1 MTDTAN
7 PRLTAPR
14 SGERRDRAGTSPNFG
29 FLAPHEPLLAHLGAQ
44 AELYA
49 VQDPNTAI
57 FKVRQFG
64 EALAQRLA
72 ARLGIEVGPDAN
84 QLKLIR
90 LLETQG
96 ILVREVADVFHHIR
110 KSGNHAVHAFRGTV
124 GEAVSLLRM
133 ARELSVWYHRTVAD
147 PRFAPG
153 PFVSP
158 RPPVDEAAALR
169 EEVERLRAE
178 AETARDAAA
187 AAGTEVARAV
197 EEATAQAAQ
206 EAEQRLEGLFDAA
219 ENEARRELEALA
231 ADRDAALALA
241 EEMERALARERERHE
256 AELATLR
263 AAAAA
268 RPPDE
273 RARDEAQVAEQ
284 ARAAAVAFD
293 LDEADTRRIIDE
305 QLRAAGWEADS
316 EALTYRRGAL
326 PVTGRNVA
334 IAEWPTAHG
343 PADYVLFAGLV
354 PIAVVEAKR
363 RRRNVRGALEQA
375 ARYARGYA
383 ATVGETMRGPWGE
396 GAERYHIP
404 FLFATNGRGFLRQ
417 IVEQSGVWFRD
428 ARRATNHPRALD
440 GWYTPG
446 GLLELLRQ
454 DEGAADQTLRDTPTD
469 ALPLR
474 DYQHAA
480 VRAVERAIAEGR
492 REALI
497 AMATGTGKTRTLL
510 GLVYRLVV
518 TRRFRRVLFLVD
530 RNALGEQALEA
541 VKTVRLEGTRSF
553 ADIYDVKELA
563 DLTPDADTKLHVS
576 TVQGLLRRLQDT
588 DAGAP
593 LLPVDAYDCVVV
605 DEAHR
610 GYSLDRE
617 IGDAELGIRSEAD
630 YVSAYRRVLDH
641 FDAVKIGLTATPALH
656 TTQIFGPPVYQY
668 TYRQAVVDGWLVD
681 HEPPVRIETELSRS
695 GIRWRAG
702 EEVPV
707 YHVGRDQVEL
717 FTTPDDLGF
726 DVDAFNRQVVTE
738 NFNRAVCAAL
748 AESID
753 PAEPGKTL
761 VFAATDAHADM
772 VVRLLTEAF
781 EARYGQVE
789 HGTVAK
795 ITGAADDPAA
805 LLRRYKNE
813 RRPVVAVT
821 VDLLTTGVDV
831 PEIVNLVFLR
841 RVRSRILYE
850 QMLGR
855 ATRLR
860 PDLFGLGED
869 KEVFRIFDAVD
880 LYAALEPHTA
890 MTPVVKSSD
899 VRVADL
905 LVELRRAVDAG
916 AEDAARTI
924 HEQLVAALRRRR
936 RRLERSAD
944 DIETLAGG
952 RHAALVEEL
961 RRMTPAQAAAWLG
974 ERPALVARLDLP
986 GLGERRLV
994 ISDHADRVVEVS
1006 RGYGSDESGAR
1017 QRPEDYL
1024 EAFGRWLDEHLN
1036 ELPALLVVTQRP
1048 RDLTRADL
1056 KALARTLGEAG
1067 FTEAQL
1073 RAAYRDAT
1081 NQDVAA
1087 TIIGYVRQQALGS
1100 PLVPYAER
1108 VRRAMARIL
1117 ASRAWPDA
1125 QRRWLERIGRQLEHE
1140 VVVDR
1145 AALDRAQFRAAGG
1158 GFDRL
1163 DRVFG
1168 GQLERILGDLQ
1179 EDVWRDT
1186 A

>member
-1 MTDTAN
+1 M
-7 PRLTAPR
+7 
-14 SGERRDRAGTSPNFG
+14 SSPNFS
-29 FLAPHEPLLAHLGAQ
+29 FLARHEPLLAGLGAQ

-49 VQDPNTAI
+49 VPDPVTAI
-57 FKVRQFG
+57 FKIRQLG
-64 EALAQRLA
+64 EALLQRLA
-72 ARLGIEVGPDAN
+72 ARLGIEAGPQSN
-84 QLKLIR
+84 QLELIR
-90 LLETQG
+90 VLEAHG
-96 ILVREVADVFHHIR
+96 VLVRDVASVFHHIR
-110 KSGNHAVHAFRGTV
+110 KTGNDAVHAFRGTV
-124 GEAVSLLRM
+124 GEAISLLRM
-133 ARELSVWYHRTVAD
+133 ARELGVWYHRTVAD
-147 PRFAPG
+147 PRFTPG
-153 PFVSP
+153 PFISP
-158 RPPVDEAAALR
+158 TPPEDEAAVLR

-178 AETARDAAA
+178 AGVARAAA
-187 AAGTEVARAV
+187 AAVDTEVARAV
-197 EEATAQAAQ
+197 EEAAGEAAR
-206 EAEQRLEGLFDAA
+206 EAEQRLAGLLDAA
-219 ENEARRELEALA
+219 GSEARRELETLA

-241 EEMERALARERERHE
+241 EEMESALARERKRHE
-256 AELATLR
+256 AELAAFR
-263 AAAAA
+263 DAAAA
-268 RPPDE
+268 RAPDE
-273 RARDEAQVAEQ
+273 RARDEAQVTEQ
-284 ARAAAVAFD
+284 GRAAAVAFD

-316 EALTYRRGAL
+316 EALTYRRGAR
-326 PVTGRNVA
+326 PQTGRNVA

-354 PIAVVEAKR
+354 PVAVVEAKR
-363 RRRNVRGALEQA
+363 RRRNVRSALEQA
-375 ARYARGYA
+375 ARYACGYA
-383 ATVGETMRGPWGE
+383 ATVGETMAGSWGQGTE
-396 GAERYHIP
+396 TYHAP

-417 IVEQSGVWFRD
+417 IVEQSGIWFRD
-428 ARRATNHPRALD
+428 ARRAANHPRALE
-440 GWYTPG
+440 GWYTPR

-454 DEGAADQTLRDTPTD
+454 DDGAADRTLRDLPTD
-469 ALPLR
+469 TLPLR

-497 AMATGTGKTRTLL
+497 AMATGTGKTRTLI
-510 GLVYRLVV
+510 GLVYRLIA

-530 RNALGEQALEA
+530 RSALGEQALEA
-541 VKTVRLEGTRSF
+541 VKTVRLEGTRAF

-563 DLTPDADTKLHVS
+563 DLRPDADTKLHVA
-576 TVQGLLRRLQDT
+576 TVQGLVRRLQDT

-593 LLPVDAYDCVVV
+593 LLPVDSYDCIVV

-610 GYSLDRE
+610 GYTLDRE
-617 IGDAELGIRSEAD
+617 MGDAELGIRSEAD

-641 FDAVKIGLTATPALH
+641 FDAVKIALTATPALH
-656 TTQIFGPPVYQY
+656 TTEIFGPPVYQY

-681 HEPPVRIETELSRS
+681 HEPPVRIVTELSRS

-702 EEVPV
+702 EEVSV
-707 YHVGRDQVEL
+707 YNVSRSQVEL
-717 FTTPDDLGF
+717 FETPDDLGF
-726 DVDAFNRQVVTE
+726 EVDAFNRAVITE
-738 NFNRAVCAAL
+738 NFNRVVCAAL
-748 AESID
+748 AEHID

-805 LLRRYKNE
+805 LLLRYKNE

-860 PDLFGLGED
+860 PDLHGPGED
-869 KEVFRIFDAVD
+869 KEVFRVFDAVD

-899 VRVADL
+899 VSVTQL
-905 LVELRRAVDAG
+905 LEELGRAVDSG
-916 AEDAARTI
+916 SDEAARAI

-944 DIETLAGG
+944 EIETLAGS
-952 RHAALVEEL
+952 RPAYLIEEL
-961 RRMTPAQAAAWLG
+961 RRMTPAQAATWLA
-974 ERPALVARLDLP
+974 ERPALVARLDLG
-986 GLGERRLV
+986 GLGDRRLV
-994 ISDHADRVVEVS
+994 ISEHADQVIEVS

-1024 EAFGRWLDEHLN
+1024 ESFGHWLDEHLN
-1036 ELPALLVVTQRP
+1036 EVPALLVVTQRP

-1056 KALARTLGEAG
+1056 KTLARTLGEAG

-1081 NQDVAA
+1081 NEDVVA
-1087 TIIGYVRQQALGS
+1087 TIIGYVRQRALGS
-1100 PLVPYAER
+1100 PLLPYAER
-1108 VRRAMARIL
+1108 VRRAMAGIL
-1117 ASRAWPDA
+1117 ASRAWPGP
-1125 QRRWLERIGRQLEHE
+1125 QRRWLERIGKQLERE
-1140 VVVDR
+1140 VIVDR
-1145 AALDRAQFRAAGG
+1145 EALDHAQFRETGG

-1168 GQLERILGDLQ
+1168 GELGRILGDLQ